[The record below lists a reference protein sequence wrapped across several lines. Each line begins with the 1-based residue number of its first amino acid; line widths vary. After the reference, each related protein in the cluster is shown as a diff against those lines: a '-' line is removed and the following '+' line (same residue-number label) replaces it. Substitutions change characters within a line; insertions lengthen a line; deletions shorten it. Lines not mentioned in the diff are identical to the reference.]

1 MQQNDRHGPVPLE
14 AGPASPCARLLA
26 RANQRF
32 ATQVEAVLPAG
43 ITLDQWSVLDHL
55 LVHQQSSM
63 SELSA
68 ALGISGPTLTRV
80 VDVLT
85 QKVLTYRNVDPVDRR
100 RVLVYLSTR
109 GRALAEVLQPEVKSA
124 ERQLLV
130 GLAVDE
136 VADLARLLEH
146 VVGARNQLGIPQ

>member
-1 MQQNDRHGPVPLE
+1 
-14 AGPASPCARLLA
+14 
-26 RANQRF
+26 
-32 ATQVEAVLPAG
+32 
-43 ITLDQWSVLDHL
+43 
-55 LVHQQSSM
+55 M

-100 RVLVYLSTR
+100 RVLVYLTTR
-109 GRALAEVLQPEVKSA
+109 GRALAEVLHPEVKSA
-124 ERQLLV
+124 EKQLLV

-136 VADLARLLEH
+136 VAALARLLEH
-146 VVGARNQLGIPQ
+146 VVGARNQLGIPAVTVSHL